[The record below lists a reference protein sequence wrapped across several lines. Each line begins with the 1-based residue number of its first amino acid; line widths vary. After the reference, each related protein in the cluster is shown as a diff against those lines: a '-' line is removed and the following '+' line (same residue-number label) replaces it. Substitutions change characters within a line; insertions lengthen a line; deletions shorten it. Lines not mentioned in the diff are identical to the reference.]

1 MSVINEQFY
10 KSVGK
15 RLFKLREAKEFTR
28 KKVVEKLES
37 DYYLTID
44 EKTLRRY
51 EKGESLPKID
61 NLICL
66 AELYNTTLD
75 YIVYGKDTSD
85 DNSFT
90 WYDNFKRLNRLMFT
104 MQIKLLR
111 DKDRPTDVYLQ
122 FLDNEAKEWFG
133 RMERFIENR
142 RLMFNNKGLEKSIDI
157 KDLDELIEDFQT
169 DRIQLCPIEE
179 RYRRTFLTIQPFAT
193 SIAKEENGEVV
204 ITTKIHKQQ
213 S

>member
-1 MSVINEQFY
+1 MKNE
-10 KSVGK
+10 
-15 RLFKLREAKEFTR
+15 
-28 KKVVEKLES
+28 
-37 DYYLTID
+37 IC
-44 EKTLRRY
+44 
-51 EKGESLPKID
+51 KID

-193 SIAKEENGEVV
+193 SIFKEENGELV

>member
-1 MSVINEQFY
+1 
-10 KSVGK
+10 
-15 RLFKLREAKEFTR
+15 
-28 KKVVEKLES
+28 
-37 DYYLTID
+37 
-44 EKTLRRY
+44 
-51 EKGESLPKID
+51 
-61 NLICL
+61 
-66 AELYNTTLD
+66 
-75 YIVYGKDTSD
+75 
-85 DNSFT
+85 
-90 WYDNFKRLNRLMFT
+90 

-157 KDLDELIEDFQT
+157 KELDELIEDFQT

-193 SIAKEENGEVV
+193 SIFKEENGELV
-204 ITTKIHKQQ
+204 ITTKIHKKQ

>member
-1 MSVINEQFY
+1 MTIINDDF
-10 KSVGK
+10 KKNVGK
-15 RLFKLREAKEFTR
+15 RLKGLREQKGLTI
-28 KKVVEKLES
+28 KDVVELLS
-37 DYYLTID
+37 RDYDCGID
-44 EKTLRRY
+44 EKTIRRY
-51 EKGESLPKID
+51 EKGGFLPKSD

-66 AELYNTTLD
+66 AELYDTTLD
-75 YIVYGKDTSD
+75 YIVYGKETSD

-90 WYDNFKRLNRLMFT
+90 WYDNFKRLNRLMYT

-122 FLDNEAKEWFG
+122 LLDTEAKEWFG

-157 KDLDELIEDFQT
+157 KELDELIEDFQT

-193 SIAKEENGEVV
+193 SIFKEENGELVF
-204 ITTKIHKQQ
+204 TTKFHKKQ

>member
-1 MSVINEQFY
+1 MKKIDVNLKE
-10 KSVGK
+10 VGK
-15 RLFKLREAKEFTR
+15 RLRELREKNGYTR
-28 KKVVEKLES
+28 NQVIEKLGDE
-37 DYYLTID
+37 YLLSIS
-44 EKTLRRY
+44 EKTIVRY
-51 EKGESLPKID
+51 EKGQTAPKID
-61 NLICL
+61 NLIVI
-66 AELYNTTLD
+66 AELYNATLD

-90 WYDNFKRLNRLMFT
+90 WYDNFKRLNRLMYT
-104 MQIKLLR
+104 MKIKLLR
-111 DKDRPTDVYLQ
+111 DKDRSADVYLQ
-122 FLDNEAKEWFG
+122 LLDNEAKEWFG

-142 RLMFNNKGLEKSIDI
+142 RLMFNNKGLEKRIDI

-169 DRIQLCPIEE
+169 DRTQLCPIDEQ
-179 RYRRTFLTIQPFAT
+179 YRRTLLTLQPFAT